1 MRFDFSCP
9 VCGEKLIQ
17 ADKCLKCEKGHS
29 FDIARQGYV
38 NLLLSQSSSSKRH
51 GDDRLMV
58 SARSDFLEKGYYDNL
73 AASIIKNLR
82 AFCSESITAAD
93 LGCGEGWYT
102 SKVAEAFPDAHIGGI
117 DISKYALMK
126 CVKRSQNISAA
137 VASIFDLPIASRYC
151 DAVMTVFAPYSETE
165 IKRVIKDGGVWLKA
179 YPLERHLMG
188 LKAAVYEKPY
198 INDVDRSVPDGFVL
212 LNREEIKYK
221 ISLESNDDILNLFKM
236 TPYFYKT
243 GRQDQEKLSKLDT
256 LDTEVEFGLD
266 IYKKTD

>member
-1 MRFDFSCP
+1 MSFIFSCP
-9 VCGEKLIQ
+9 VCGEKLIG
-17 ADKCLKCEKGHS
+17 ADKSLKCKNAHS

-38 NLLLSQSSSSKRH
+38 NLLLSQSSSLKRH

-58 SARSDFLEKGYYDNL
+58 SARSDFLDKGYYDNL
-73 AASIIKNLR
+73 VSAVIKNLR
-82 AFCSESITAAD
+82 TFGSEKMTAVD

-102 SKVAEAFPDAHIGGI
+102 SKVADAFPDAHIGGI

-126 CVKRSQNISAA
+126 CAGRSKNISAA

-151 DAVMTVFAPYSETE
+151 DAVMTIFAPYSESE
-165 IKRVIKDGGVWLKA
+165 IKRILKKDGLWLRA

-188 LKAAVYEKPY
+188 LKASVYEKPY
-198 INDVDRSVPDGFVL
+198 SNDVDRSVPDSFVL
-212 LNREEIKYK
+212 LNREEIKYR
-221 ISLESNDDILNLFKM
+221 IFLENNDDVLNLFKM

-243 GRQDQEKLSKLDT
+243 GRRDQEKLLMLDS